1 MGFDINAAMAQKTE
15 LDRAADDITSLI
27 HQLEKTRAEFMSGWR
42 SVEVYDM
49 EAAFD
54 ENIRRLERLRSEL
67 QETGQCLLKNAEDI
81 QREEE
86 ERRAREEAERRARE
100 EAERRAREQAQQQR
114 REQEL
119 AERRAAEEAAARRA
133 EAERQQAEAAKA
145 QAQAAAS
152 AVNNAS
158 NGILSGITNFWKSL
172 FR

>member
-1 MGFDINAAMAQKTE
+1 MGFDASAAMAHKTE

-67 QETGQCLLKNAEDI
+67 QETGQCILKNAEDI

-114 REQEL
+114 QEREL
-119 AERRAAEEAAARRA
+119 AERRAAEEAA
-133 EAERQQAEAAKA
+133 RQALL
-145 QAQAAAS
+145 AS
-152 AVNNAS
+152 YKVTPEELLADTFCLDNA
-158 NGILSGITNFWKSL
+158 NKTIGRMQK
-172 FR
+172 R